1 MAFKKYQMYLF
12 KILRN
17 YAQNIFSDCQHFT
30 GRTLTWNT
38 ELQAYKSHS
47 EFIAFFNVIFNQ
59 D

>member
-1 MAFKKYQMYLF
+1 MYLF